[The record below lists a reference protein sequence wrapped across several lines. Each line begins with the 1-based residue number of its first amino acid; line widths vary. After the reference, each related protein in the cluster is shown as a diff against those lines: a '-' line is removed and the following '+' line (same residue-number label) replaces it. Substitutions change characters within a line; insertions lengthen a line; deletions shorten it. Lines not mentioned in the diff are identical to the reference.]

1 MKYSISIL
9 LLFIS
14 FCMNAQEITVKFIK
28 NGKAKNIAD
37 NFKVYFVNGDSSH
50 LVITKPKINGNSF
63 KMPPIQDKEA
73 MILFEYKGKVYHI
86 GERNVEFNQN
96 MNWVFGFDKKPYSRV
111 YHQNSAKDI
120 NVKGVFYLEL
130 HPLNGD
136 GVLSMLTFESMTEFF
151 EYGKSLIYN

>member
-14 FCMNAQEITVKFIK
+14 FFMSAQEITVEFIK
-28 NGKAKNIAD
+28 NGKAQNIAD
-37 NFKVYFVNGDSSH
+37 NFKVYFVSGDSSH
-50 LVITKPKINGNSF
+50 LVIIKPRINGNSF
-63 KMPPIQDKEA
+63 IVPPIQDTKA

-86 GERNVEFNQN
+86 GERNVEFKQN
-96 MNWVFGFDKKPYSRV
+96 MKWVFGFDKKPYS
-111 YHQNSAKDI
+111 KDYYADSI
-120 NVKGVFYLEL
+120 NDESVQGVFYLEL

-136 GVLSMLTFESMTEFF
+136 GVVSMLTFESMTEFF